1 MNSFSKKIFFICIVL
16 GITMFGYADRGIRS
30 KSRNNIS
37 LNISTNKS
45 FKNSLAINLKSGL
58 KYKGL
63 YFIDNTSNNNEFFSS
78 TIKTFQKGNTVYLLP
93 EKNKRIIP
101 EIKQGYT
108 GMKLILK
115 KG

>member
-1 MNSFSKKIFFICIVL
+1 
-16 GITMFGYADRGIRS
+16 MFGYADRGIRS

-63 YFIDNTSNNNEFFSS
+63 YFIDNTTNNNESFSS
-78 TIKTFQKGNTVYLLP
+78 TIRTYQKGNTVYLLP
-93 EKNKRIIP
+93 EKNKKIIP
-101 EIKQGYT
+101 EIKLGYT
-108 GMKLILK
+108 GMKLIFK

>member
-1 MNSFSKKIFFICIVL
+1 VL
-16 GITMFGYADRGIRS
+16 GLAMFGYADRGIRS

-45 FKNSLAINLKSGL
+45 FKNSLAINSKSGL

-63 YFIDNTSNNNEFFSS
+63 YFIDNTTNNNESFSS
-78 TIKTFQKGNTVYLLP
+78 TIRTYQKGNTVYLLP
-93 EKNKRIIP
+93 EKNKKIIP
-101 EIKQGYT
+101 EIKLGYT
-108 GMKLILK
+108 GMKLIFK

>member
-16 GITMFGYADRGIRS
+16 GLAMFGYADRGIRS

-45 FKNSLAINLKSGL
+45 FKNSLAINSKSGL

-63 YFIDNTSNNNEFFSS
+63 YFIDNTTNNNESFSS
-78 TIKTFQKGNTVYLLP
+78 TIRTYQKGNTVYLLP
-93 EKNKRIIP
+93 EKNKKIIP
-101 EIKQGYT
+101 EIKLGYT
-108 GMKLILK
+108 GMKLIFK